1 MKRVL
6 FLCEIKINCNNIY
19 IPVYCDISNQRVWS
33 NFSFFL
39 QTNFHFQYKNVSYYS
54 HDPHVT
60 KKCLPV
66 IWNKLKVKI
75 QFEKE
80 EKSWWNIGFLQIFL
94 WKLIKN
100 ACVNFQ
106 FSGIYCYSH
115 VFRDNLALKEWINL
129 SNRGSWVCAY
139 RLQLV
144 PPFQQ
149 SLLLGLKKGKKKNDC
164 RILRVQNSGSKA
176 H

>member
-1 MKRVL
+1 M
-6 FLCEIKINCNNIY
+6 
-19 IPVYCDISNQRVWS
+19 P
-33 NFSFFL
+33 
-39 QTNFHFQYKNVSYYS
+39 
-54 HDPHVT
+54 
-60 KKCLPV
+60 
-66 IWNKLKVKI
+66 
-75 QFEKE
+75 
-80 EKSWWNIGFLQIFL
+80 
-94 WKLIKN
+94 
-100 ACVNFQ
+100 CVNFQ

-129 SNRGSWVCAY
+129 SNSGYGQRVCAY

-149 SLLLGLKKGKKKNDC
+149 SLLLELKKGKKKNDC